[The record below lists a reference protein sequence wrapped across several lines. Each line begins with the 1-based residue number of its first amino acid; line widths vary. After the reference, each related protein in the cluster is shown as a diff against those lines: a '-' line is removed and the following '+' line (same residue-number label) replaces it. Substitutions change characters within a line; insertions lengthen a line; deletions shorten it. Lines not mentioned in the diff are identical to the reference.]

1 MGKRSVNINKRLY
14 SIALATTILFFV
26 FSILIPSVMS
36 AAQVTRIGNGSDPA
50 IYGNKVVWTDN
61 GVIHVYDLTARTDTA
76 VNSSA
81 ASHPAIYGNKLVWH
95 DESSGTPRLTV
106 YDISSGARSYITQN
120 VDNRSFPAIYGDR
133 IVWSANYNESSYNY
147 NVYMRDISTS
157 TQIKIAE
164 GNGPDIYNT
173 KIAYGYD
180 DENGRVIAVYDII
193 TKETINAHSSDQ
205 IFGPHI
211 YGNKVIWSDFYSRDG
226 FIQMYDLVTNE
237 TIDVTSDNTG
247 NTLST
252 VNEYGHDV
260 IEAGDDT
267 GIHININ
274 GNKIVYSKSG
284 DDQFGYAGVYIYD
297 IPSAKSTPAY
307 VYPRGT
313 HTTPDIYNDTIVWG
327 IDSNYGRVNDTGIY
341 ICDLSVTNTLPPI
354 AEFTANT
361 TYGDAPLVVLFN
373 DTSTGGVPT
382 SWIWDFGDG
391 IDSKHTMNAMHT
403 FTKPGNYTISLIA
416 GNNAGNNK
424 VMKPNYIVVTNPFP
438 VANFTS
444 NVTHGYPPL
453 SIQFTDLSQNATG
466 WNWDFGDGSNSTQR
480 SPAHEYVDSGIYS
493 VNLTAIN
500 ENGTDSKLTTIT
512 VMQLVGVGPYAY
524 ITNSGDNTVSVIDTA
539 TNNVTAMIPVGN
551 YPMGVAVTPDGKKV
565 YVTNFFGRTI
575 SVIDATKKKVTA
587 TIPVGNNPRGVAISP
602 DGKRVYVPHPD
613 LGNPS
618 NNTILIIDTSTNEV
632 EATVLVGEVPFGVA
646 VTLDGKKVYVT
657 NIDDKTVSVIDTA
670 TNTVIAT
677 IPVGNNPR
685 GVAISPDGK
694 RVYVA
699 CDEGSNNGYIYVID
713 AVKNQVTA
721 TVLVGELPSEV
732 AVTPNGKR
740 VYVTNGLSDTISVI
754 DTATNKVIA
763 TIPVGNSPSGV
774 AVTPDGSK
782 VYVTN
787 YASNNVSVIDTSTN
801 KVTATMNVGRSP
813 NSFGQFIGSLQ
824 AQPIF
829 PVADFNSN
837 VTEGYAPLT
846 VQFNDL
852 SQKIASRAWDFNN
865 DGKADSEDINPI
877 YTYTIPG
884 TYTVNLTVS
893 NENGTDSKTASISV
907 LKPSSSSGSSSSSSK
922 SSSSGGGGSPEP
934 ARNVQVKE
942 LSQAFIIS
950 GKPVKFDFPK
960 NATCVVYISFDS
972 KRTFGKTTTI
982 AEQLKGKS
990 ALVSGLS
997 EGEVYKSFNI
1007 WVGNGGV
1014 ATSKDIE
1021 NPVVCFKVEKSW
1033 INDKKIHPDSIILN
1047 RYSDKKWEQSPVNLS
1062 GEDNKFLYFTAKTS
1076 GFSSFAIT
1084 GTAKPSEKTVTEVQ
1098 IDYPETINNNTASK
1112 GPQNEQKEIPSIS
1125 GFEVYYG
1132 VAGLLAILLYKKW

>member
-1 MGKRSVNINKRLY
+1 MGERSVNINKRLY

-26 FSILIPSVMS
+26 FSILISSVVS

-133 IVWSANYNESSYNY
+133 IVWSVIWSANYNESSYNY

-157 TQIKIAE
+157 TQAWIAQGE
-164 GNGPDIYNT
+164 NPDIYDT
-173 KIAYGYD
+173 KIVYSAD
-180 DENGRVIAVYDII
+180 GRNIRDIFMYDIT
-193 TKETINAHSSDQ
+193 TKKNELISPYSSDVNN
-205 IFGPHI
+205 PHM
-211 YGNKVIWSDFYSRDG
+211 YGNKVIWTNSFTRSG
-226 FIQMYDLVTNE
+226 FIQMYDLVTKKA
-237 TIDVTSDNTG
+237 TDVTSDNTG
-247 NTLST
+247 NTL
-252 VNEYGHDV
+252 YGPDV
-260 IEAGDDT
+260 VADAGDDT
-267 GIHININ
+267 GTHVNIH
-274 GNKIVYSKSG
+274 GDKIVYSKSG
-284 DDQFGYAGVYIYD
+284 DDQFGYAGVYVYD
-297 IPSAKSTPAY
+297 IPSAKSTP
-307 VYPRGT
+307 VYIYPEGT
-313 HTTPDIYNDTIVWG
+313 DTAPDVYNDTIVWG
-327 IDSNYGRVNDTGIY
+327 IDSRQSIANDTGIY
-341 ICDLSVTNTLPPI
+341 MCDLSVTNTLPPV

-361 TYGDAPLVVLFN
+361 TYGAAPLVVRFD

-382 SWIWDFGDG
+382 SWSWDFGDG
-391 IDSKHTMNAMHT
+391 IDSKHAMNATHT
-403 FTKPGNYTISLIA
+403 FTKPGNYTISLTV
-416 GNNAGNNK
+416 GNDAGNNK

-438 VANFTS
+438 VANFS
-444 NVTHGYPPL
+444 NNITAGYPPL

-466 WNWDFGDGSNSTQR
+466 WDWDFGDGSNSTQR
-480 SPAHEYVDSGIYS
+480 SPVHEYVDSGIYS
-493 VNLTAIN
+493 VNLTATN

-512 VMQLVGVGPYAY
+512 VMQLVGIGPYAY

-551 YPMGVAVTPDGKKV
+551 HPMGVAVTLDGKKV
-565 YVTNFFGRTI
+565 YVTNFFGI
-575 SVIDATKKKVTA
+575 SVIDATKNKVTA
-587 TIPVGNNPRGVAISP
+587 TIPVGNAPRGVAISP

-618 NNTILIIDTSTNEV
+618 NNTILIIDTATNEV

-740 VYVTNGLSDTISVI
+740 VYVTNGLSNTISVI
-754 DTATNKVIA
+754 DATKNKVTA
-763 TIPVGNSPSGV
+763 TIPVGNAPSGV
-774 AVTPDGSK
+774 AVTPDGK
-782 VYVTN
+782 KAYVTN
-787 YASNNVSVIDTSTN
+787 SGSNNVSVIDTSTN
-801 KVTATMNVGRSP
+801 KVTATMNVGRGP
-813 NSFGQFIGSLQ
+813 NSFGQFIGSFQ

-829 PVADFNSN
+829 PVANFTAN
-837 VTEGYAPLT
+837 VTSGYAPLT
-846 VQFNDL
+846 VQFTDL
-852 SQKIASRAWDFNN
+852 SENIVSNSWDFNN
-865 DGKADSEDINPI
+865 DGIADSAEINPVYEFI
-877 YTYTIPG
+877 AQG
-884 TYTVNLTVS
+884 NYTVNLTVN
-893 NENGTDSKTASISV
+893 NENGTNSKLATINV
-907 LKPSSSSGSSSSSSK
+907 LTK
-922 SSSSGGGGSPEP
+922 SSSSGGSSGSSHKSGGSGGDSPEP

-942 LSQAFIIS
+942 LSQAFITS
-950 GKPVKFDFPK
+950 GKPVKFDFTK
-960 NATCVVYISFDS
+960 NATCVVYINFDS

-982 AEQLKGKS
+982 TEQLKGKS

-997 EGEVYKSFNI
+997 EGEVYKFFNV
-1007 WVGNGGV
+1007 WVGNGGI
-1014 ATSKDIE
+1014 ATSKNIE
-1021 NPVVCFKVEKSW
+1021 NPVVCFKVEKAW
-1033 INDKKIHPDSIILN
+1033 INDKKINPDSITLN

-1062 GEDNKFLYFTAKTS
+1062 GKDDKFLYFIAETS

-1084 GTAKPSEKTVTEVQ
+1084 GTTKQPEENITEVQ
-1098 IDYPETINNNTASK
+1098 IYYPETINDKAGK
-1112 GPQNEQKEIPSIS
+1112 GSQNEQKEIPSIS